1 MRMPVQMPQPRFA
14 ADAMLGRL
22 ARWLRMLGFDTTY
35 NAVLSDHDLV
45 RLADDEGR
53 ILLTRDRRLLRD
65 LHPVFAHEVRQDEPL
80 EQLRE
85 LVAAL
90 DLPAPAEVFTRCMLC
105 NAVLPPPLEEEMAAQ
120 LLPPAARGIAGPVRR
135 CSACDRVYWHGS
147 HVRRMRD
154 TLERAVPG
162 WLNR

>member
-1 MRMPVQMPQPRFA
+1 MLMPVQMPQPRFA

-22 ARWLRMLGFDTTY
+22 ARWLRVVGFDTTY
-35 NAVLSDHDLV
+35 DALLSDHDLV

-53 ILLTRDRRLLRD
+53 ILLTRDRHLLRD
-65 LHPVFAHEVRQDEPL
+65 LRPELAHEVRQDEPL

-90 DLPAPAEVFTRCMLC
+90 DLPTPPELFTRCMIC
-105 NAVLPPPLEEEMAAQ
+105 NAVLPPPLEEEVAAQ
-120 LLPPAARGIAGPVRR
+120 LLPPAVREIPGPVRR
-135 CSACDRVYWHGS
+135 CAACDRVYWHGS
-147 HVRRMRD
+147 HVRRMRE

-162 WLNR
+162 WLGR